1 LVLAGLLRKSF
12 AVLIERVFVIEISA
26 GNQGLILIL
35 IFLIHQL
42 ILKFKNNKF
51 KRENKGNQKDLLL
64 KRFKKKAGNLL

>member
-1 LVLAGLLRKSF
+1 LVLAGLFRKSF
-12 AVLIERVFVIEISA
+12 TVQIERVFVIEISA